1 MKYIRKIYELENNQF
16 KFSDIINIL
25 NDLIDDDIP
34 LSIISATGI
43 VYKPEDIS
51 RRDIDDIF
59 KLNRWVLITNQSF
72 SIRIDDSM
80 NYFKLCEIMVRM
92 KAIIGRFEDLGF
104 KLISFNM
111 ENLDTDEF
119 STSDLEYRFQYDNI

>member
-80 NYFKLCEIMVRM
+80 NYSKLCEIMVRM

-119 STSDLEYRFQYDNI
+119 ITSDLKYRFQYDNI

>member
-80 NYFKLCEIMVRM
+80 NYSKLCEIMLRM

-111 ENLDTDEF
+111 ENEDTDEF

>member
-59 KLNRWVLITNQSF
+59 KLNRWVLIPNQSF

-80 NYFKLCEIMVRM
+80 NYSKLCEIMLRM

>member
-80 NYFKLCEIMVRM
+80 NYSKLCEIMLRM

-104 KLISFNM
+104 KLITFNM

-119 STSDLEYRFQYDNI
+119 ITSDLEYRFQYDNI

>member
-59 KLNRWVLITNQSF
+59 KLNRWVLIPNQSF